1 VRKLLNLLI
10 LLTVTWA
17 TSSCATF
24 NVETGTKIDLKPQSI
39 LINSGEQPKFSR
51 IVLIASGSFEIVK
64 ALGYESK
71 VVGLGITEKVD
82 SSAIPQVTDGHD
94 FNLEKVLNVSPD
106 LILFDDS
113 TSVNSQIIDQL
124 TRVGIVHYELGYT
137 NTVSGITEKIREISK
152 VLGVPKAGNELI
164 TKLTQLNVSEQT
176 GVRVAFLYLRGNNS
190 IYLIGGSGSGADD
203 LILSAGGIDVGSLKF
218 DRAFTPLTPEAMVEL
233 NPDVFLLMSKG
244 LQSVG
249 GIEGFIKLPGVAQTN
264 AGKNQS
270 IITVDDE
277 MLLSFGISTFHLVE
291 ELNKEFKELRE
302 TN

>member
-1 VRKLLNLLI
+1 M
-10 LLTVTWA
+10 TWA
-17 TSSCATF
+17 TSSCATS
-24 NVETGTKIDLKPQSI
+24 NVEIGTKIDLKPQSI

-51 IVLIASGSFEIVK
+51 IALIASGSFEIVK
-64 ALGYESK
+64 VLGYESK
-71 VVGLGITEKVD
+71 VVGVGITEKVD

-264 AGKNQS
+264 AGKNQT

-302 TN
+302 AN